1 MTSRCVECDETY
13 DLADNCACDRAR
25 ELPVRVDQLEERIA
39 SLTTRIEELER
50 FVRESLYEKESQR

>member
-39 SLTTRIEELER
+39 SLTERVEELER
-50 FVRESLYEKESQR
+50 FMRNVLDKEEYQR